1 MEDAIRAFVT
11 FLEVERNASPE
22 TIRGYRSDLQQLA
35 SFLLESQTPSRD
47 RHLAQVTAED
57 LRAHLHWLD
66 RKGEKAA
73 TLARKLACLRT
84 FYRFL
89 LREGVTIK
97 NPTEDIRS

>member
-11 FLEVERNASPE
+11 FLEVERHASPE

-35 SFLLESQTPSRD
+35 SFLLQSQSPAAPPVDITR
-47 RHLAQVTAED
+47 VEAEH
-57 LRAHLHWLD
+57 LRAYLHWLD
-66 RKGEKAA
+66 RKSEKAV

-89 LREGVTIK
+89 LREKMALK
-97 NPTEDIRS
+97 NP